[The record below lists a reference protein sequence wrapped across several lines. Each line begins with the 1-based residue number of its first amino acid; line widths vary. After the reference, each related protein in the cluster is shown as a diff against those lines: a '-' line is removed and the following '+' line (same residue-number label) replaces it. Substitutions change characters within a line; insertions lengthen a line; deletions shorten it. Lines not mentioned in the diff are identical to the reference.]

1 MKKNA
6 VQRCKFNG
14 DNSVEINVSDKWFC
28 SSKVISVLN
37 QQKTSGKPSTDSP
50 LPGSN
55 LINISAQRELYV
67 QISFS
72 TVSSTCSKL
81 FSNRMCRD
89 SSEISYAPSAQEKW
103 SKYNH
108 RSFVLQN
115 KFRGLWEIIKL
126 ALTAKIEYLRGTPES
141 RYFQVP
147 SHWNRTLGL
156 KLEMT
161 NGEPIKKKH
170 CQVKQLYKFHHESN
184 KTITI
189 VQACLI
195 TFLSIHIMLFVAVSM
210 DGYLVFPCKGL

>member
-1 MKKNA
+1 MQIQWRQFSWN
-6 VQRCKFNG
+6 QRKRQMILFLKSNICFKPAKDFWEAKYWQSIARFESYKHLCPKGTLCADFLFN
-14 DNSVEINVSDKWFC
+14 
-28 SSKVISVLN
+28 
-37 QQKTSGKPSTDSP
+37 
-50 LPGSN
+50 
-55 LINISAQRELYV
+55 
-67 QISFS
+67 
-72 TVSSTCSKL
+72 

-126 ALTAKIEYLRGTPES
+126 ALAAKIEYLRGTPES